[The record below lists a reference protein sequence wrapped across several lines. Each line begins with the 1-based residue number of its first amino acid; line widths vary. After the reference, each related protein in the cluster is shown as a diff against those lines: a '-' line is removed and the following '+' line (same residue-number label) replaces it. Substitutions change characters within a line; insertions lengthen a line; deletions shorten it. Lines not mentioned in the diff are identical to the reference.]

1 MIVTNLYLI
10 TCVKDYPAFTGDS
23 CSGVVKLL
31 VPANSKKEAEEY
43 IIKNH
48 IRFGIDRI
56 SDSKLLYEIF
66 EGCGYDECGNW
77 SMINGLDSDE
87 IYEI

>member
-23 CSGVVKLL
+23 CSEVVKLL

-43 IIKNH
+43 IIKN
-48 IRFGIDRI
+48 RVKFGIDRI
-56 SDSKLLYEIF
+56 SGSKLLYKIS
-66 EGCGYDECGNW
+66 EGCGYDSNGNW
-77 SMINGLDSDE
+77 SVFGGLDSDE
-87 IYEI
+87 IYKV